1 MPFIDQTND
10 RKWHK
15 AEVALQLPEL
25 PLVPR
30 LGHYLLQTRALT
42 MHWLVRGLRL

>member
-25 PLVPR
+25 PLVPLNGHPCAVRQMLAQSPKRR
-30 LGHYLLQTRALT
+30 LI
-42 MHWLVRGLRL
+42 